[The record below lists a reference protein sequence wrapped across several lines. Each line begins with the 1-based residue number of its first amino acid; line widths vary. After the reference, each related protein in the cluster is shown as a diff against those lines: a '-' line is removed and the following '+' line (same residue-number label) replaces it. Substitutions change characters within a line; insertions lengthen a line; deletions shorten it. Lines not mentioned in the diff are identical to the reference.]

1 MVKAFWSCCV
11 PTLYSR
17 TLSGNASLFVPECR
31 AAIHYRK
38 SMLKCISNRKIRK
51 HNFLRGY
58 LLATTNPLLSHK
70 IAHSLPSLPL
80 VGALLG
86 GQEWLET
93 VTGALAGRIGAP
105 RREWCLSE
113 EGNSPL
119 LWHQLVRT
127 FSSFSAS
134 VPKHCGVHLTRER
147 AGMRVIPVRAGRDEV
162 RKLLLC
168 PPPEFRKLSSCLS
181 WLQEQ
186 RTWTIITPS
195 FPERPYDVILLN
207 C

>member
-1 MVKAFWSCCV
+1 MMAAVTTCSILLHSHNSLLFSRMRRVTRRLSKRKENLMYWSGGWTLCTTAKQTGKREEERCSFKMLFYPRPQINEAASVALKVKLFAAVVIVVKAFWSCCV

-86 GQEWLET
+86 GQE
-93 VTGALAGRIGAP
+93 
-105 RREWCLSE
+105 
-113 EGNSPL
+113 
-119 LWHQLVRT
+119 
-127 FSSFSAS
+127 
-134 VPKHCGVHLTRER
+134 
-147 AGMRVIPVRAGRDEV
+147 
-162 RKLLLC
+162 
-168 PPPEFRKLSSCLS
+168 
-181 WLQEQ
+181 
-186 RTWTIITPS
+186 
-195 FPERPYDVILLN
+195 
-207 C
+207 